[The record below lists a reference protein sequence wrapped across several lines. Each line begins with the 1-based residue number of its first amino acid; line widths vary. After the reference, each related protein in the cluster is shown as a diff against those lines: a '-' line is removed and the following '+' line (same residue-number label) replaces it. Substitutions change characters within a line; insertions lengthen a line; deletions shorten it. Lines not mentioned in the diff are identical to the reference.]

1 VISAVEVE
9 ECALSIDEVAL
20 LEPISFTVESGEAL
34 AVIGSNGS
42 GKTTLLRILAGL
54 ARPTSGAARIHG
66 SAVDERSAT
75 FRKAVSGSIG
85 RPPVA
90 RDLTLEE
97 HLALV
102 AASWGEPVDAARQRA
117 ATELERWRLSAL
129 RRRFPHE
136 LSSGQSQLFALAL
149 AVVRPYDVLV
159 LDEPEQRLD
168 SDRLGV
174 VSEVLL
180 SEIEAGRTLVF
191 ATHSAVLADA
201 VATRSI
207 RLGDSY
213 GGERTSFDATLDESS
228 DEPRRDEPT
237 SDEPTRDQ
245 PTGDE
250 STRDKSTR
258 IELARDK
265 PEGVD
270 PTADQPRGFYAAGE
284 GA

>member
-1 VISAVEVE
+1 MGHCAILKSVISAVEVE
-9 ECALSIDEVAL
+9 ECALSIDDVAL
-20 LEPISFTVESGEAL
+20 LEPVSFTVESGEAL
-34 AVIGSNGS
+34 AVTGSNGS

-54 ARPTSGAARIHG
+54 AQPTSGAARIHG
-66 SAVDERSAT
+66 SAIGERSAT
-75 FRKAVSGSIG
+75 FRRAVSGSIG

-117 ATELERWRLSAL
+117 ATELERWRLGAL

-201 VATRSI
+201 VATKSI
-207 RLGDSY
+207 RLGEES
-213 GGERTSFDATLDESS
+213 GGERTGFEATLDE
-228 DEPRRDEPT
+228 
-237 SDEPTRDQ
+237 
-245 PTGDE
+245 
-250 STRDKSTR
+250 
-258 IELARDK
+258 

-270 PTADQPRGFYAAGE
+270 PTADQPRDFTSRGE

>member
-1 VISAVEVE
+1 MPPIDSVLVACAAAIQGRSAGEVVFALGLPLFPEMERCAILKSVISAVEVE
-9 ECALSIDEVAL
+9 ECALSIDDVAL
-20 LEPISFTVESGEAL
+20 LEPVSFSVAQGEAL
-34 AVIGSNGS
+34 AVTGSNGS

-54 ARPTSGAARIHG
+54 ARPTSGAVRIHG
-66 SAVDERSAT
+66 AAIDERSAA

-102 AASWGEPVDAARQRA
+102 AASWGESVDAARKRA
-117 ATELERWRLSAL
+117 ADELERWQLGAL

-174 VSEVLL
+174 VGEVLQ
-180 SEIEAGRTLVF
+180 SEIAEGRTLVF

-207 RLGDSY
+207 RLGGVFA
-213 GGERTSFDATLDESS
+213 GGGIAETDGSR
-228 DEPRRDEPT
+228 
-237 SDEPTRDQ
+237 
-245 PTGDE
+245 
-250 STRDKSTR
+250 
-258 IELARDK
+258 
-265 PEGVD
+265 
-270 PTADQPRGFYAAGE
+270 ADHPAGE
-284 GA
+284 GS